1 MRKPANPHLFRQLNT
16 LSQMVQSAIGGTG
29 FTASAMIFA
38 SDLAV

>member
-1 MRKPANPHLFRQLNT
+1 
-16 LSQMVQSAIGGTG
+16 MVQSAIGGTG